1 MRLAIAAATAK
12 AEVSDQ
18 RPLGEQRPDHAH
30 DHDGGQGEEEDVL
43 ERVHRGHCGG
53 PRLSPE
59 QDGKVGARCQADE
72 RCPTPMFGHSVTPQP
87 R

>member
-1 MRLAIAAATAK
+1 
-12 AEVSDQ
+12 
-18 RPLGEQRPDHAH
+18 
-30 DHDGGQGEEEDVL
+30 
-43 ERVHRGHCGG
+43 
-53 PRLSPE
+53 LSPE